1 MSAKPKKKNSVSDGT
16 KVICEN
22 RKARHDYTVLETVEC
37 GIMLCGSEVKS
48 LRCGRCSLNEA
59 YAKVKEGEVWL
70 LGCDIQ
76 EYVEANRLNH
86 KPKRPR
92 KLLLH
97 QREIRKMGTKAA
109 AKGLTLVPLRMYFSK
124 SGYAK
129 VLLGVC
135 QGKQKQDKRQA
146 LREADTQKR
155 LRRFKQTF

>member
-1 MSAKPKKKNSVSDGT
+1 MV
-16 KVICEN
+16 
-22 RKARHDYTVLETVEC
+22 
-37 GIMLCGSEVKS
+37 GSEVKS
-48 LRCGRCSLNEA
+48 LREGRCSLAEA
-59 YAKVKEGEVWL
+59 YAKVKDGEVWL

-97 QREIRKMGTKAA
+97 YREIKRVGVKSA
-109 AKGLTLVPLRMYFSK
+109 AKGLTLIPLRMYFSK

-135 QGKQKQDKRQA
+135 QGKQKHDKREA
-146 LREADTQKR
+146 LKEADTKKR
-155 LRRFKQTF
+155 LRQNMLRFR

>member
-1 MSAKPKKKNSVSDGT
+1 M
-16 KVICEN
+16 
-22 RKARHDYTVLETVEC
+22 
-37 GIMLCGSEVKS
+37 GSEVKS
-48 LRCGRCSLNEA
+48 LREGRCSLAES
-59 YAKVKEGEVWL
+59 YAKVKEGEIWL

-97 QREIRKMGTKAA
+97 AREIHKLGTKVQ

-129 VLLGVC
+129 VLLGIC

-146 LREADTQKR
+146 LRDADMKKR
-155 LRRFKQTF
+155 LKKHMLQFR